1 MLDRAS
7 LEEVLHDVRS
17 SADGFNK
24 AMFGRVVQVAASN
37 GPSVLP
43 VDAFS
48 VWHIQV
54 GVAACFFQV
63 DTAVPRP
70 AARGRCAC
78 SLLVGFWGAGVRVE
92 WGEVEGRGRRT
103 PPGACFPMS

>member
-54 GVAACFFQV
+54 GGGCLLF
-63 DTAVPRP
+63 PG
-70 AARGRCAC
+70 GRSSAKTSCKRTLRLRFA
-78 SLLVGFWGAGVRVE
+78 SGVLGCRCP
-92 WGEVEGRGRRT
+92 GEVG
-103 PPGACFPMS
+103 